1 MKQQRAGS
9 AVRVAQPL
17 RTLAQRF
24 TFVLLIAAAIAVML
38 AGRTDPRI
46 FEEARIAVTDAVAPI
61 LDAVSQPI
69 AAVDKL
75 TANVIALRDVHQ
87 ENQRLRLENERLL
100 QWQAV
105 ARQLEIENQ
114 QLQSLLA
121 FQRPDVERF
130 VTARVIGL
138 GGTFVR
144 TVIISAGSQ
153 QGVRKGQ
160 VAVTGNGLIGRVSD
174 VGSRSSRVLLL
185 TDLNSRIPV
194 MVERT
199 RSRGILI
206 GNNTM
211 HPRLEYLSA
220 NSGVVPGDRVVTS
233 GDGGAFPP
241 GIPVGSVARMDAQ
254 GLEIDPFATATKLEF
269 LRLLDF
275 GLRGILAEET
285 PRPR

>member
-24 TFVLLIAAAIAVML
+24 TFILLIAAAIGVML

-46 FEEARIAVTDAVAPI
+46 FEDARVAVTDAVAPI
-61 LDAVSQPI
+61 LSTVSQPI
-69 AAVDKL
+69 NAVEKL
-75 TANVIALRDVHQ
+75 TGNLLALKDVHQ

-105 ARQLEIENQ
+105 ARQLEIENR
-114 QLQSLLA
+114 QLQSLLS
-121 FQRPDVERF
+121 FRRPDVERF

-144 TVIISAGSQ
+144 TVVISAGRE

-160 VAVTGNGLIGRVSD
+160 VAVTGDGLIGRVSD
-174 VGSRSSRVLLL
+174 VGDRSARVLLL

-194 MVERT
+194 LAERT
-199 RSRGILI
+199 RSRGILV
-206 GNNTM
+206 GNNTSA
-211 HPRLEYLSA
+211 PRLEYLSA
-220 NSGVVPGDRVVTS
+220 NSGVRPGDRIVTS

-241 GIPVGSVARMDAQ
+241 GIPVGTVSTLDAQ
-254 GLEIDPFATATKLEF
+254 GLQVQPYATAAKLEF
-269 LRLLDF
+269 LRLMDF
-275 GLRGILAEET
+275 GLRGILAEEPT
-285 PRPR
+285 AR

>member
-24 TFVLLIAAAIAVML
+24 TFILLIAAAIGVML
-38 AGRTDPRI
+38 AGRPDPRI
-46 FEEARIAVTDAVAPI
+46 FEEARVAVTDAVAPI

-69 AAVDKL
+69 SAADKL
-75 TANVIALRDVHQ
+75 TTNIIALRDVHQ

-105 ARQLEIENQ
+105 ARQLEIENR
-114 QLQSLLA
+114 QLQSLLSYH
-121 FQRPDVERF
+121 RPDVERF

-144 TVIISAGSQ
+144 TVIISAGRE

-160 VAVTGNGLIGRVSD
+160 VAVTGDGLIGRVSD
-174 VGSRSSRVLLL
+174 VGNRSARVLLL
-185 TDLNSRIPV
+185 TDLNSRVPV
-194 MVERT
+194 MAERT
-199 RSRGILI
+199 RSRGILV
-206 GNNTM
+206 GNNTTN
-211 HPRLEYLSA
+211 PRLEYLSA
-220 NSGVVPGDRVVTS
+220 NSDVRPGDRVVTS

-241 GIPVGSVARMDAQ
+241 GIPVGTVAALDAQ
-254 GLEIDPFATATKLEF
+254 GLEVHPFAKATKLEF
-269 LRLLDF
+269 LRLMDF
-275 GLRGILAEET
+275 GLRGILAEDSIA
-285 PRPR
+285 P